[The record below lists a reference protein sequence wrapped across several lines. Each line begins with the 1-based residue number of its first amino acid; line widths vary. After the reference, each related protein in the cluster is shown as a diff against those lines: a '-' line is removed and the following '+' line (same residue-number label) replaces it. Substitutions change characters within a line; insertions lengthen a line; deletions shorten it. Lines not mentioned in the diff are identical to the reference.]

1 MSGWRWEFWRPT
13 GYTYYRLGVPP
24 STIIDWDAEVTV
36 EGGPGQAII
45 RLAVPL
51 SESPVTLGDR
61 VDLYL
66 DGEIVYQ
73 GWIREVEDESGEAVR
88 LVADGYTDLLER
100 IVLPTDY
107 AAPLGTIRDAAAWAK
122 DWIVDRAMAP
132 PIYLAIYYD
141 IGTISTVFT
150 SASCSRRSVKSF
162 LQDLAKV
169 HSKPV
174 VWGLYPKSGGAAPS
188 AWFVFREQED
198 EVEYQVPLAN
208 VISISEGASADV
220 INAVRVVGSGLG
232 NLVRN
237 PDFRQVIIPTSLSGN
252 LLQDGS
258 FERPGP
264 VRNYGTYPSSWW
276 SYGGGNNPS
285 RWRTNNQRYWFLKS
299 RTGDFL
305 LELDAQNEYVQQDVP
320 ASPGNYLV
328 GFSYAGGVRDQAQ
341 TAPVLELTVQALDS
355 GGSVIS
361 TPLTQQVTVQTPAY
375 STISWNVT
383 LPSGTAKA
391 RIKIRQ
397 TQVIHSPN
405 VALVDDVIFAPATG
419 SAQEGWTIW
428 RGNSPANAPQ
438 CTIDW
443 SNGEKDSPIGGGVVK
458 ITVSGASTGNPVYL
472 LPSEDAWI
480 SIDRGSVYAVR
491 GIVCAY
497 ENNKHIK
504 LGIFYT
510 RGADDANSLQLT
522 LSDAITISR
531 TWNEAWTY
539 GPITVSTDSGEIA
552 PCIAFV
558 EDGTYYVSYVG
569 CWVETSRDPFVIFSR
584 PIFIGNQAEWY
595 FRADD
600 QNVIWEIRNLLDD
613 SVKDSIAQ
621 YGLREETFDFGW
633 ITTTEQAKQ
642 AAARIINTYGKPRGE
657 GSVTLIPT
665 EPVRVYSTQGVR
677 RTFVISRGGGEIEEI
692 VAEVVKYRPAGD
704 QYLVEATKS
713 LRSWDPITR
722 ILEAV
727 SKEVS
732 SRPGEVTRV
741 PSGGDGGG
749 GVIEVTTYQ
758 VENQTI
764 GQELTVNFKSD
775 TTKPGLSL
783 SGAAVDDKIE
793 IYFGVTYG
801 TSAGTVAEGN
811 HLHDDRYSQLG
822 HTHSHADL
830 TGVTADQHHAQVHS
844 FTGSDHSGI
853 SVSSPS
859 AGQVLRYNG
868 SIWANAQLSHSDL
881 TGVTTDQHHAQVHGL
896 DSADHTGTL
905 SWGKVNKTG
914 SSLTDIATRNHN
926 DLQSIQ
932 GGASGEYYHLTQS
945 QLSGLTGGGS
955 TSLHLHDDR
964 YGQLAAANT
973 WTAVN
978 TFRAGSLYLQS
989 EAAGWPGILAELYN
1003 DTSSY
1008 YPFIGVHRARG
1019 TISSPAPV
1027 SSGDAIGS
1035 VNYYARTSA
1044 GWQLGA
1050 WLYSEIESVA
1060 TDIQAKLTLGLRK
1073 SDGSSVNVA
1082 TYQVSQVSVLVPTLL
1097 INPTSDVPVLRL
1109 NSGSGSTYQWAN
1121 IEFAHSGTRRWNLT
1135 KVNNSTVD
1143 LGLGRYDSSG
1153 AFQGYAL
1160 YVKGDSGIVG
1170 VNTSSPSAG
1179 QLMISNSTLGRW
1191 GIYITDS
1198 VSITSSGTSYDI
1210 GLNADARKAIS
1221 SGVTDSGYIIGIV
1234 AGGWVGTAGSIAAS
1248 YGARL
1253 DTGTLSSSSTQVTN
1267 AYGARIRVL
1276 NQGSSSGA
1284 VISSGYGVYI
1294 DDVQASTGFGVY
1306 QAGTDD
1312 KNYFAGS
1319 VGVKTSSPNVPL
1331 EVVDTVR
1338 VSRSG
1343 APSTYLEIFGGS
1355 SASDPYLNWSVG
1367 DFTVRYS
1374 GTEYIIVKSD
1384 GKVGIGR
1391 VPTMYRLELNGD
1403 LYLTGNIFLDAG
1415 KTVDGVDVS
1424 GHASNADAHHPR
1436 VHDFTGS
1443 DHTGIS
1449 VSSPSAGQVL
1459 RYNGTAWANAQLSH
1473 SDLSGITADQHH
1485 AQVHALD
1492 GSDHMVSTATYLNT
1506 RLYCTGPSMYALV
1519 SAEFSSNSASLMAY
1533 DNAAYFHST
1542 ASSNEA
1548 RIGAGSSSP
1557 FIYFNRTEGDA
1568 EITLDSSRRINIDAS
1583 GVIMPPF
1590 RSGAYTNYWSLGGF
1604 SAGAVTPTGYFTVTV
1619 DGAAYRIPAA
1629 PA

>member
-1 MSGWRWEFWRPT
+1 MSSWRWEFWRPT
-13 GYTYYRLGVPP
+13 EYTYYRLGVPL
-24 STIIDWDAEVTV
+24 SIIADWDAEVTV
-36 EGGPGQAII
+36 EGGPGQATI
-45 RLAVPL
+45 RLTVPL

-66 DGEIVYQ
+66 DDEIVYQ
-73 GWIREVEDESGEAVR
+73 GWVREIEDESGETVR
-88 LVADGYTDLLER
+88 LVADGYVDLLER
-100 IVLPTDY
+100 IILPTDY
-107 AAPLGTIRDAAAWAK
+107 AAPLGTITDAAAWAK
-122 DWIVDRAMAP
+122 DWVVDRAMEA
-132 PIYLAIYYD
+132 PIYLAVYHD
-141 IGTISTVFT
+141 IGSISTAFT
-150 SASCSRRSVKSF
+150 SASCSRKSVKSF

-169 HSKPV
+169 HSKPI
-174 VWGLYPKSGGAAPS
+174 VWGLFPKSGGTTPS

-198 EVEYQVPLAN
+198 EAKYQIPLSN
-208 VISISEGASADV
+208 VVSISEGASADV

-237 PDFRQVIIPTSLSGN
+237 PDFRQVVVPTSLSGN

-264 VRNYGTYPSSWW
+264 GRDYGTFPSSWW
-276 SYGGGNNPS
+276 NYGGGNNPS

-299 RTGDFL
+299 KTGEFL
-305 LELDAQNEYVQQDVP
+305 LELDAQNEYIQQDVP
-320 ASPGNYLV
+320 AGPGNYYV
-328 GFSYAGGVRDQAQ
+328 GFSYAGGVRGQEE

-355 GGSVIS
+355 AGNVIS

-375 STISWNVT
+375 STVSWSVT

-405 VALVDDVIFAPATG
+405 VALVDDVIFVSATG
-419 SAQEGWTIW
+419 SAQEGWTVW
-428 RGNSPANAPQ
+428 RGSSPANAPQ
-438 CTIDW
+438 CTVDW
-443 SNGEKDSPIGGGVVK
+443 ENGEKDSPIGGGVVK
-458 ITVSGASTGNPVYL
+458 ITVSGASSSNPVYL

-480 SIDRGSVYAVR
+480 SIDRGNVYAVR
-491 GIVCAY
+491 GIVCASGS
-497 ENNKHIK
+497 NKHIK
-504 LGIFYT
+504 LGCFYT

-522 LSDAITISR
+522 LSDTITVGQ
-531 TWNEAWTY
+531 TWSEAWTY
-539 GPITVSTDSGEIA
+539 GPITVSVDSGEIA
-552 PCIAFV
+552 PCIVFL

-569 CWVETSRDPFVIFSR
+569 CWIETSRDPFVIFGR
-584 PIFIGNQAEWY
+584 PIFIGSQSEWY

-600 QNVIWEIRNLLDD
+600 QNVIWEIRDLLNDD
-613 SVKDSIAQ
+613 VKDSVAQ

-642 AAARIINTYGKPRGE
+642 AAARVINTYGKPRGE

-665 EPVRVYSTQGVR
+665 EPVRIYSTQGVR
-677 RTFVISRGGGEIEEI
+677 RTFAVSRGSGKTEEV
-692 VAEVVKYRPAGD
+692 VAEVIRYKPAGS

-713 LRSWDPITR
+713 LRSWDPVTR

-732 SRPGEVTRV
+732 ARPSEVTRA
-741 PSGGDGGG
+741 PSGGGGAGG

-758 VENQTI
+758 VEDQTI
-764 GQELTVNFKSD
+764 GQELTIDFKSD
-775 TTKPGLSL
+775 ATKPGLSL
-783 SGAAVDDKIE
+783 SGAAVDDRIE
-793 IYFGVTYG
+793 IYLGVIYG
-801 TSAGTVAEGN
+801 TTAGTVAEGS
-811 HLHDDRYSQLG
+811 HLHDDRYSLAS
-822 HTHSHADL
+822 HTHSHSSL
-830 TGVTADQHHAQVHS
+830 TGITADQHHAQVHS
-844 FTGSDHSGI
+844 LDGS
-853 SVSSPS
+853 
-859 AGQVLRYNG
+859 
-868 SIWANAQLSHSDL
+868 
-881 TGVTTDQHHAQVHGL
+881 
-896 DSADHTGTL
+896 DHTGTL
-905 SWGKVNKTG
+905 SWSKVSKTG
-914 SSLTDIATRNHN
+914 SNLTDIAARSHN

-932 GGASGEYYHLTQS
+932 GGAAGEYYHLTQS
-945 QLSGLTGGGS
+945 QFSGLTGGGN

-964 YGQLAAANT
+964 YGRLSAANT

-978 TFRAGSLYLQS
+978 TFQAVNLYLQS
-989 EAAGWPGILAELYN
+989 ESAGWPGVLAELYN

-1008 YPFIGVHRARG
+1008 YPLIGIRRARG

-1027 SSGDAIGS
+1027 SAGDAIGG

-1050 WLYSEIESVA
+1050 WLYSEVESIG

-1073 SDGSSVNVA
+1073 SDGSSVSVA
-1082 TYQVSQVSVLVPTLL
+1082 SYQVSQVSILVPTLL
-1097 INPTSDVPVLRL
+1097 INPASDVPVLRL

-1121 IEFAHSGTRRWNLT
+1121 IEFAHGGTRRWNLT
-1135 KVNNSTVD
+1135 KVNNSTAD

-1153 AFQGYAL
+1153 AFQGYVL
-1160 YVKGDSGIVG
+1160 YAKGDSGIVG
-1170 VNTSSPSAG
+1170 INTSSPSAG
-1179 QLMISNSTLGRW
+1179 QLMVSNSTLGRW

-1210 GLNADARKAIS
+1210 GLNADTRKAIS
-1221 SGVTDSGYIIGIV
+1221 SGVADSGYVIGVV

-1253 DTGTLSSSSTQVTN
+1253 DTGTLSSSSTQITN

-1319 VGVKTSSPNVPL
+1319 VGIKTASPNVPL

-1343 APSTYLEIFGGS
+1343 APSTYLELFGGS
-1355 SASDPYLNWSVG
+1355 GASDPYLNWSVG
-1367 DFTVRYS
+1367 DFTIRYG
-1374 GTEYIIVKSD
+1374 GTEYVRIKSD
-1384 GKVGIGR
+1384 GKIGIGR
-1391 VPTMYRLELNGD
+1391 APTMYKLELNGD
-1403 LYLTGNIFLDAG
+1403 LYLTGNIILDDG
-1415 KTVDGVDVS
+1415 KTVDGADIS
-1424 GHASNADAHHPR
+1424 GHVSNADAHHPR
-1436 VHDFTGS
+1436 VHGFTGS

-1449 VSSPSAGQVL
+1449 VSSPAAGQVL

-1473 SDLSGITADQHH
+1473 SDLAGVTADQHH
-1485 AQVHALD
+1485 PRVHTLD
-1492 GSDHMVSTATYLNT
+1492 GSDHTVNASTTLYT
-1506 RLYCTGPSMYALV
+1506 RLTCFGQDYGEVTVISPSGGGV
-1519 SAEFSSNSASLMAY
+1519 SLYSLSGAAQVNISASSSSLEMR
-1533 DNAAYFHST
+1533 AAS
-1542 ASSNEA
+1542 
-1548 RIGAGSSSP
+1548 GSSPYLRFTNGSYNGL
-1557 FIYFNRTEGDA
+1557 IGLN
-1568 EITLDSSRRINIDAS
+1568 DSGVLYINAS
-1583 GVIMPPF
+1583 GVLMPPL
-1590 RSGAYTNYWSLGGF
+1590 RTTPYDSSWSLGGF

-1619 DGAAYRIPAA
+1619 DGTTYRIPAA
-1629 PA
+1629 PV